1 MKELLMDM
9 ASLEKSRLLTGQ
21 NTKQTRRPCRSL
33 LNKHKTP
40 GCFRIRGFTI
50 SAYRYLEVETF
61 TPGPMVE
68 TTVQE
73 RIY

>member
-1 MKELLMDM
+1 MRQK
-9 ASLEKSRLLTGQ
+9 RQ
-21 NTKQTRRPCRSL
+21 PQ

-40 GCFRIRGFTI
+40 GCESIRGVTI